1 MLSSD
6 KNVETVAQLIEVLK
20 EYIGLQKEYL
30 KFDVI
35 DKMVRLVTAL
45 TLAIILLILTIAIL
59 FYLSFATVYWM
70 APATGLA
77 GAFALVAGFF
87 LALLIIIYICRKS
100 MIERPL
106 IRFMTNVLLN

>member
-6 KNVETVAQLIEVLK
+6 KNVESVAQLIEVLK
-20 EYIGLQKEYL
+20 DYIGLQKEYL

-45 TLAIILLILTIAIL
+45 ALSIIILIFTIAIL

-77 GAFALVAGFF
+77 GAFAIVSAFF
-87 LALLIIIYICRKS
+87 FVLIILVLVFRKAL
-100 MIERPL
+100 IERPL
-106 IRFMTNVLLN
+106 IQFMTKTLLN